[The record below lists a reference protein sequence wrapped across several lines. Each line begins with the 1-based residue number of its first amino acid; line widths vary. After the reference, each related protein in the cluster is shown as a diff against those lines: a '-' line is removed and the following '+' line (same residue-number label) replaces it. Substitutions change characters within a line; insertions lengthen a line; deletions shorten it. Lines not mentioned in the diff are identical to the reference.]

1 MNYQIADALTRIK
14 NAYLA
19 RHKEVIITKT
29 KLGFSLVK
37 ILFASGF
44 VNKPEFDKKTNSIRM
59 GLRFIKR
66 KPALTDMRIISKPS
80 LRVYLSKKE
89 LPRVL
94 GGLGTAIISTSG
106 GLMTEKEARKKG
118 LGGELICKVW

>member
-19 RHKEVIITKT
+19 RHKEVVITKT

-44 VNKPEFDKKTNSIRM
+44 VNKPELDKKTNSIRM

-94 GGLGTAIISTSG
+94 GGLGTAIISTSS
-106 GLMTEKEARKKG
+106 GLMTEKVARKKG